1 MPMQFGSLKAMLDD
15 ARTKGDTLFGRIKDR
30 ATFRRTVYAC
40 YLIGRADGN
49 FDASERQAIGA
60 LIQQKLPKFKLED
73 IMKEIEDADAK
84 LAFDETMGQQELMA
98 EIGKATGDA
107 AELVVQ
113 AACFIGAADG
123 EFDEAEKA
131 VARQIAQRT
140 GLNPE
145 HYGLA

>member
-1 MPMQFGSLKAMLDD
+1 MPTKFGSLKSMLDD

-60 LIQQKLPKFKLED
+60 LIQQKLPHFKLAD
-73 IMKEIEDADAK
+73 IMSEIDAAEAK
-84 LAFDETMGQQELMA
+84 LGFDVTMGTQELMA
-98 EIGKATGDA
+98 EIGKATGDS
-107 AELVVQ
+107 AELVIQ

-123 EFDEAEKA
+123 EFDEAEKR
-131 VARQIAQRT
+131 VAKQLAERMNLQ
-140 GLNPE
+140 PS
-145 HYGLA
+145 HYGLD

>member
-15 ARTKGDTLFGRIKDR
+15 ARAKGDTLFGRIKDR
-30 ATFRRTVYAC
+30 ATFKRTVYAC

-60 LIQQKLPKFKLED
+60 LIQQKLPQFKLAD
-73 IMKEIEDADAK
+73 IMAEIEAADAK
-84 LAFDETMGQQELMA
+84 LGFDETMGTQELMA
-98 EIGKATGDA
+98 EIGKAKGDA

-113 AACFIGAADG
+113 AACYIGAADG
-123 EFDEAEKA
+123 EFDDAEKA
-131 VARQIAQRT
+131 VARQIAERM
-140 GLNPE
+140 GLNPG